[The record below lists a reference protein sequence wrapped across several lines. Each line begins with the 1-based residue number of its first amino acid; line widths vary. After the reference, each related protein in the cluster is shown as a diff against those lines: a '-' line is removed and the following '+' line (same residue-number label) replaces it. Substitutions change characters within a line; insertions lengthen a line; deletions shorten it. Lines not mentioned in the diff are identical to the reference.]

1 MFSVTLAYTAQ
12 PYAEVMA
19 MYTSVSYIP
28 CATYSREQT
37 SDLITFTQFEEVGL
51 LSETCDNAEI
61 GDKSDEDSIIPLLI
75 SEE

>member
-1 MFSVTLAYTAQ
+1 MSPDV
-12 PYAEVMA
+12 P
-19 MYTSVSYIP
+19 YIP

-61 GDKSDEDSIIPLLI
+61 GDKSDEDSIMPPLI